1 MAKKTCGGRG
11 HGSRRQNCPV
21 PPRRQPLR
29 ECGVCKPGFT
39 CFPVIPQTLPAAEDV
54 RARPGPVSSA
64 SPGDSMHVHVL
75 GPTGTQPERLR
86 SVASETTGQAGG
98 GGGKRAVRMSGCFPL
113 PYPLAAL
120 DERLGVSERHR
131 PILPG
136 AWIRFTQT
144 GAGVGGSAP
153 RLWRPWVG
161 GGDPLVEPR
170 IEIHKPHSKIADR
183 APVECLG
190 SIHFWGPGKLR

>member
-1 MAKKTCGGRG
+1 MWSLEDWFYLLSRHSPNTPCSGGCQSASRASVLSFTRG
-11 HGSRRQNCPV
+11 LDACARP
-21 PPRRQPLR
+21 
-29 ECGVCKPGFT
+29 
-39 CFPVIPQTLPAAEDV
+39 
-54 RARPGPVSSA
+54 RARRDPAGVSA
-64 SPGDSMHVHVL
+64 VCGLGDS
-75 GPTGTQPERLR
+75 
-86 SVASETTGQAGG
+86 QAGG
-98 GGGKRAVRMSGCFPL
+98 GGGKRVVRMSGCFHL
-113 PYPLAAL
+113 PYLLAAL
-120 DERLGVSERHR
+120 DEHFGVSERHR

-136 AWIRFTQT
+136 AWTRFTQT

-190 SIHFWGPGKLR
+190 SIHFWGPGKLRLNELWTFWLIKNGSWIISFIK